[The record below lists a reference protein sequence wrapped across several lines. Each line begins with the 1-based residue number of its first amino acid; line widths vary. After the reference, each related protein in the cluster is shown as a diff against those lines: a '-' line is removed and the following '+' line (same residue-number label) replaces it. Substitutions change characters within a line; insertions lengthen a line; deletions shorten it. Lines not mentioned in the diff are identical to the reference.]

1 MDGRAYEVWKK
12 IKNKMDVLNNPKYLY
27 LVKKQPFYYKI
38 FKFLFYYYSKVVFTI
53 YTPLT
58 IQGQENIPDDSFIA
72 CSNHNSHLDVAL
84 LSVSTGKNY
93 NQIAMLAAKDYF
105 FDSWLKRTS
114 INMVMNLIPVDRK
127 IDGVRKFS
135 IKDTLTL
142 VKAFMDYEKRSL
154 IMFPEGTRG
163 KPRKVLP
170 FHMGTAK
177 FSIYLNK
184 PILPAVIYGSHLVWP
199 RGKLFF
205 GWPRKIKVLI
215 LKPIY
220 PTSFIKEKNPSE
232 EAVQK
237 ATKEMTEFLE
247 NQIKEKIK
255 LLYG

>member
-1 MDGRAYEVWKK
+1 MDRCTYEVWKK
-12 IKNKMDVLNNPKYLY
+12 VKKNMDVIDNPKYSY
-27 LVKKQPFYYKI
+27 LVKKQPFYYRI
-38 FKFLFYYYSKVVFTI
+38 FKTLFYYYSKVVFTI

-58 IQGQENIPDDSFIA
+58 IKGQENIPDDSFIA

-84 LSVSTGKNY
+84 LSVSTRKNY

-105 FDSWLKRTS
+105 FDSWLKRIS

-127 IDGVRKFS
+127 INGVRKFS
-135 IKDTLTL
+135 IRDTLAL
-142 VKAFMDYEKRSL
+142 VRAFMDYDKRSL

-163 KPRKVLP
+163 KPGKILP

-177 FSIYLNK
+177 FSVYLNK

-205 GWPRKIKVLI
+205 SWPRKIKVSI

-220 PTSFIKEKNPSE
+220 PASFIKEKNPTDE
-232 EAVQK
+232 VVQK
-237 ATKEMTEFLE
+237 AIKEITEFLE
-247 NQIKEKIK
+247 NQIKENTK

>member
-1 MDGRAYEVWKK
+1 MDRCAYEIWKK
-12 IKNKMDVLNNPKYLY
+12 VKNNMDVIDNPKYSY

-38 FKFLFYYYSKVVFTI
+38 FKTLFYYYSKVVFTV

-84 LSVSTGKNY
+84 LSVSTKKNY

-105 FDSWLKRTS
+105 FDSWLRRIS

-127 IDGVRKFS
+127 INGVRDFP
-135 IKDTLTL
+135 INDTLAL
-142 VKAFMDYEKRSL
+142 VRAFMDYEKRSL

-163 KPRKVLP
+163 KPGKILP

-205 GWPRKIKVLI
+205 SWPRKIKVLI

-220 PTSFIKEKNPSE
+220 PTSFIKEKTL
-232 EAVQK
+232 AKKLYKKLQK
-237 ATKEMTEFLE
+237 K
-247 NQIKEKIK
+247 
-255 LLYG
+255 

>member
-1 MDGRAYEVWKK
+1 MDRCAYEIWKK
-12 IKNKMDVLNNPKYLY
+12 VKNNMDVFDNPKYTY
-27 LVKKQPFYYKI
+27 LVKKQPFYYRI
-38 FKFLFYYYSKVVFTI
+38 FKTLFYYYSKAVFTV
-53 YTPLT
+53 YAPLT

-84 LSVSTGKNY
+84 LSVSTKKSY

-105 FDSWLKRTS
+105 FDSWLRRVS

-127 IDGVRKFS
+127 VNGVRDFP
-135 IKDTLTL
+135 INDTLAL
-142 VKAFMDYEKRSL
+142 VRAFMDYEKRNL

-163 KPRKVLP
+163 RPGKILP
-170 FHMGTAK
+170 FRMGTAK
-177 FSIYLNK
+177 FSIYLDK

-205 GWPRKIKVLI
+205 SWPRKIKVLI

-232 EAVQK
+232 EAIKK
-237 ATKEMTEFLE
+237 AEKEITEFLE
-247 NQIKEKIK
+247 NQIKESAK